1 MPPDARFGG
10 LQGLHHGL
18 AGDPAAGSGRTTS
31 IHVSNIIQCKVSR
44 RSASS
49 FKIVVHTPR
58 NVDKRYDFEAE
69 SPERAREI
77 VEGVG
82 EVLRVYGAARKQN
95 GRR

>member
-1 MPPDARFGG
+1 MPTDPRFGAA
-10 LQGLHHGL
+10 QAQHHGL
-18 AGDPAAGSGRTTS
+18 GGDPTAGSGRTTS

-58 NVDKRYDFEAE
+58 NIDKRYDFEAE

-77 VEGVG
+77 VEGVR
-82 EVLRVYGAARKQN
+82 EVTRVYGAGRQN